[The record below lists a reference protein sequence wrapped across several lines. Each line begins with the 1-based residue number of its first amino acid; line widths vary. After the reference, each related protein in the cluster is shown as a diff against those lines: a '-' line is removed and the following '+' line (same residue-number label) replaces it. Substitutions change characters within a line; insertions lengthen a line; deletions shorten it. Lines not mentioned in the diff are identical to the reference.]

1 MAEDESRDE
10 EGARRKAE
18 AEKSKRLELE
28 LEVDDYIKA
37 QFGVREPA

>member
-1 MAEDESRDE
+1 MAEDESRNE

-28 LEVDDYIKA
+28 VDNYIKA